1 MVTTG
6 QINMDQI
13 NKLLADL
20 MENRKRQGRKKNK
33 QKTLEIEK

>member
-1 MVTTG
+1 MITTG

-33 QKTLEIEK
+33 QKTPEIEK